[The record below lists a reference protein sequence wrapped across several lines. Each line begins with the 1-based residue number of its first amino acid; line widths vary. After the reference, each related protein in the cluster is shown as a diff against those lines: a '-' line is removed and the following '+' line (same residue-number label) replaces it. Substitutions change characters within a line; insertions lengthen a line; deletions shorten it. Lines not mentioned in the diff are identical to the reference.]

1 MANEQRKTLIVGS
14 GCFGLSTARALLKRG
29 WTDVTVIDRATTLPA
44 PDGASN
50 DLNRVVRTSYSDPF
64 YSKMASDAIQE
75 WKNRD
80 EWHDAYH
87 ESGVVVLGSPDS
99 DYKHQAYLHDLEMG
113 LRVESLDNQ
122 AAFRQVFPPK
132 ATIASFENI
141 TGYLNR
147 DGGWANAGQGVKLL
161 MNQVTALGGKI
172 HAGKAAVELIQ
183 QGESLKTTGVRCG
196 DGTVFEAD
204 LVVLA
209 TGSWTGSA
217 FPDLLTGKIYQAT
230 GQCIAMIQLTPEEA
244 DAYRDCPV
252 VLDVTSGFYMFPP
265 TDQNLVKIAVHAP
278 GYTRSVGEKN
288 ISTPRTITSDPETGL
303 LIPKANVKELRD
315 GLRKVHPTLAEKPF
329 VATRM
334 CWYNDSF
341 DSDWVIGYHPK
352 SEKSLMFATAGSGHA
367 YKSYRAFFSFKFITY
382 SDEQVIGRLVADA
395 IEGKLSTEVAVKFAV
410 DRTPND
416 SDDFRLK
423 MVPEEL
429 DLNQLC
435 TPEDL
440 L

>member
-14 GCFGLSTARALLKRG
+14 GCFGLSTARALLERG
-29 WTDVTVIDRATTLPA
+29 WTDVIVIDRATTLPA
-44 PDGASN
+44 PDGTSN
-50 DLNRVVRTSYSDPF
+50 DLNRIVRTSYSDPF
-64 YSKMASDAIQE
+64 YSKLASDAIKA

-99 DYKHQAYLHDLEMG
+99 EYKHKAYLHDLEMG
-113 LRVESLDNQ
+113 LRVEPLDNQ
-122 AAFRQVFPPK
+122 TALRQVFPPE
-132 ATIASFENI
+132 AAIANFENI

-147 DGGWANAGQGVKLL
+147 DGGWANAGQGVYLL
-161 MNQVTALGGKI
+161 MNQVRALGGKI

-183 QGESLKTTGVRCG
+183 QGESLKTTGVRCS
-196 DGTVFEAD
+196 DGSVFEAD

-209 TGSWTGSA
+209 TGPWTGSA
-217 FPDLLTGKIYQAT
+217 FPDLPIGKIYQAT
-230 GQCIAMIQLTPEEA
+230 GQCVAMVQLTPEEA

-252 VLDVTSGFYMFPP
+252 VLDVTSCFYIFPP
-265 TDQNLVKIAVHAP
+265 TDQNLMKMGVHT
-278 GYTRSVGEKN
+278 GYTRSVGEKK

-303 LIPKANVKELRD
+303 LIPKANVRDIRD
-315 GLRKVHPTLAEKPF
+315 GLRKVYPTLVEKPF

-334 CWYNDSF
+334 CWYNESF
-341 DSDWVIGYHPK
+341 DGDWVIGYHPK

-367 YKSYRAFFSFKFITY
+367 YKFLP
-382 SDEQVIGRLVADA
+382 SDEQIIGRLVADA
-395 IEGKLSTEVAVKFAV
+395 IEGKLSPEVATKFAV
-410 DRTPND
+410 DRTPNNG
-416 SDDFRLK
+416 DDFRLK
-423 MVPEEL
+423 MVREEL